1 MQMCNCFYLLRIHF
15 SVPSQGAVFLEPR
28 REGGARGSA
37 GESSLRGAREITA
50 IKVMIIMK
58 IVKTYG
64 THCVFISV
72 YIF

>member
-1 MQMCNCFYLLRIHF
+1 MLRIHF

-58 IVKTYG
+58 IVKTW
-64 THCVFISV
+64 HSLCVYKCLHILV
-72 YIF
+72 LVLTNL